1 MFVILYEEGP
11 AGRRAKRL
19 YHKLNHELE
28 DEEGRSMRAELHLKN
43 HQKHLGRFLRRI
55 YQRFEIRQIWFG
67 KNGRINDRA
76 YHVGS

>member
-1 MFVILYEEGP
+1 MFVILYEDGP

-19 YHKLNHELE
+19 YDKLNHEL
-28 DEEGRSMRAELHLKN
+28 DKRKSIRAELHLKN